1 MFSVESV
8 VNIYKLIWIFFIG
21 SIIGYSVEMLWCY
34 IRHGHFESRKGV
46 IYGTISPVY
55 GFGAVILT
63 LLLYRF
69 VEYDG
74 LIIFFVSALIG
85 GVFEYICSWIQEK
98 TFGSVSWEYGSK
110 ALSIHGRTSVE
121 YCFFWGILGIFFL
134 KEIYPAFQN
143 FIGLFS
149 DRTVIISSIIF
160 LIILV
165 PDMIISGLA
174 VKRKAERLKGV
185 QANNKLDK
193 LLDGK
198 YTDEFLEKIYPNM
211 VFK

>member
-8 VNIYKLIWIFFIG
+8 INIYKLIWIFFIG

-34 IRHGHFESRKGV
+34 IKHGYFESRKGV
-46 IYGTISPVY
+46 IYGPISPVY
-55 GFGAVILT
+55 GFGSVILT

-74 LIIFFVSALIG
+74 LIIFLVSALIG
-85 GVFEYICSWIQEK
+85 GVFEYVCSWVQEK
-98 TFGSVSWEYGSK
+98 TFGSISWEYHSK

-143 FIGLFS
+143 FISLFS
-149 DRTVIISSIIF
+149 DRTVIISSIVF
-160 LIILV
+160 LIILT

-174 VKRKAERLKGV
+174 VKRKAERSKGV

-193 LLDGK
+193 LLDRK
-198 YTDEFLEKIYPNM
+198 YTDEFLEKVYPNM